1 MKKEGFTLV
10 EFLIVIG
17 IIIILSALAIVAI
30 NPGEQIQKAR
40 DKQRVAHISAIYGA
54 INEYRMREG
63 IYPACVTTNA
73 LDVIVCQEVLVPDY
87 FTKLPQDPDENCLY
101 ETGYFIKK
109 NTFNSLGVIAACAES
124 EEEISVGAF

>member
-30 NPGEQIQKAR
+30 NPGQQIQKAR
-40 DKQRVAHISAIYGA
+40 NKQRMAHVSAIYGS
-54 INEYRMREG
+54 INEYKAREG
-63 IYPACVTTNA
+63 DFPACVTTEL
-73 LDVIVCQEVLVPDY
+73 LDVVLCQAELVPDY
-87 FTKLPQDPDENCLY
+87 FNKLPVDPDESCLY

-109 NTFNSLGVIAACAES
+109 NTFNALGVVAACAEL
-124 EEEISVGAF
+124 EEEINAGSF